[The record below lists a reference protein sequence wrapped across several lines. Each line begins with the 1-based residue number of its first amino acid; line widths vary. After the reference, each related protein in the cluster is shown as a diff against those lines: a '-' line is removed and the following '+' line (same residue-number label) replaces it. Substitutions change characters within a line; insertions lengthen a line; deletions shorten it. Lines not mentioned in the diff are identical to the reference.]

1 MTTLTPPNLSQTTI
15 TCKNCDISYHVSWAD
30 EDTEPSTCPFCGA
43 DTSIEEEDAIFDNE
57 EEQDDW
63 N

>member
-15 TCKNCDISYHVSWAD
+15 TCKNCDISYHVSWND